1 MSVHYHDITQFLPFP
16 PLTHKRII
24 STHLHTLTHIHIHT
38 SEYFASQNFLLQ
50 LQNTWK
56 QKKNVRHFPNR
67 IILKNCYRKKNRT
80 KISEKRNDPNPKLQ
94 LLYCE
99 NV

>member
-1 MSVHYHDITQFLPFP
+1 M
-16 PLTHKRII
+16 
-24 STHLHTLTHIHIHT
+24 
-38 SEYFASQNFLLQ
+38 EAE
-50 LQNTWK
+50 
-56 QKKNVRHFPNR
+56 KNVRHFPNR
-67 IILKNCYRKKNRT
+67 IILKNCYRKKNWT